1 MIPPVIKQLALD
13 KLAEDEPVASV
24 ASFLKLK
31 RRTIYDWLNPRPK
44 NPSKR
49 PVGRPRK
56 LKPRTVRYV
65 KEKLAKEK
73 LSSSE
78 V

>member
-13 KLAEDEPVASV
+13 KVEEGEPVSCV
-24 ASFLKLK
+24 AVFLKLK

-44 NPSKR
+44 KASSR

-56 LKPRTVRYV
+56 LLPRTVRYV
-65 KEKLAKEK
+65 KEKLSKDK